1 MSKKWEKKQLLYK
14 NNCKQIITL
23 SKSIRYV
30 GIINEYGRTLS
41 GILKN
46 GIKPMFNKNQV
57 RNEFFAITSFLKLR
71 SKINPSIGKMNY
83 ILLNHEKVLSVVLY
97 HENVVYYIT
106 FSKNSRILLSVN
118 LQLSFLKSLYFPS

>member
-30 GIINEYGRTLS
+30 GIINEYGHTLS

-57 RNEFFAITSFLKLR
+57 RSEFFAITSFLKLR

-106 FSKNSRILLSVN
+106 FSKNSIPT
-118 LQLSFLKSLYFPS
+118 QSLINKIKKIVMQE

>member
-1 MSKKWEKKQLLYK
+1 MSKKVEKKQLLYK

-57 RNEFFAITSFLKLR
+57 RNEFFAITSFIKLR
-71 SKINPSIGKMNY
+71 SKVNPSIGKMNY

-106 FSKNSRILLSVN
+106 FSKNSIPT
-118 LQLSFLKSLYFPS
+118 QSLINKIKKIVMQE

>member
-106 FSKNSRILLSVN
+106 FTEGEVI
-118 LQLSFLKSLYFPS
+118 

>member
-46 GIKPMFNKNQV
+46 CIKPMFNKNQV

-106 FSKNSRILLSVN
+106 FSKNSIPT
-118 LQLSFLKSLYFPS
+118 QSLINKIKKIVMQE

>member
-106 FSKNSRILLSVN
+106 FSKNSIPT
-118 LQLSFLKSLYFPS
+118 QSLINKIKKIVMQE

>member
-106 FSKNSRILLSVN
+106 FSKNSIPT
-118 LQLSFLKSLYFPS
+118 QSLFNKIKKIVMQE